1 MDERNNDTMMKY
13 MLTQNMEAFY
23 FDTLEEAQAA
33 AKYPDA
39 EIWQRIDSTDN
50 FTKVWP

>member
-1 MDERNNDTMMKY
+1 MMKY